1 MAQKS
6 LPISAYQEGWHMA
19 KLDELK
25 SKRASETAAA
35 FGSGALTNLD
45 PLLQASNRLLEGWMA
60 LSSEILEFGK
70 TRIDR
75 GLEMSKAMAQ
85 STSLNE
91 ALDLQATYTRS
102 IVQDYVSE
110 AHKIVDLSTRSLL
123 DSFSTLQQQT
133 REKVRDAAYHAEAA
147 E

>member
-1 MAQKS
+1 
-6 LPISAYQEGWHMA
+6 MA
-19 KLDELK
+19 KLDEAR
-25 SKRASETAAA
+25 SKRAGESAAA
-35 FGSGALTNLD
+35 FGAAAITNLD
-45 PLLQASNRLLEGWMA
+45 PLLQASNRLLEGWVAM
-60 LSSEILEFGK
+60 SSEILEFGR

-85 STSLNE
+85 STSFNE

-110 AHKIVDLSTRSLL
+110 AHKIVDLGTRSLL

-133 REKVRDAAYHAEAA
+133 RDKARDAAYHAEAA

>member
-1 MAQKS
+1 MRVV
-6 LPISAYQEGWHMA
+6 MA
-19 KLDELK
+19 KLDEAR
-25 SKRASETAAA
+25 SKRTGESAAA
-35 FGSGALTNLD
+35 ITNLD
-45 PLLQASNRLLEGWMA
+45 LLLQASNRLLEGWMA

-110 AHKIVDLSTRSLL
+110 AHKIVDLGTRSLL
-123 DSFSTLQQQT
+123 DSFSTLQHQA
-133 REKVRDAAYHAEAA
+133 RDKARDAGYHAEAA